1 MKIGQNLLGYR
12 AEIELTILEKK
23 ALFSLL
29 VQALDFPEN
38 AVAKVALTVATISLA
53 IGITKVV

>member
-29 VQALDFPEN
+29 VQALDFPAN
-38 AVAKVALTVATISLA
+38 AVAKIALTVATISLA